1 MGLCGSKK
9 ENVKFTAEELEA
21 VKKVWDSLLQNG
33 QNSGLFF
40 FEHFFKIYPDQ
51 RAKFSFIHD
60 QYGHIEPEYM
70 ETIAMR
76 NHTMKFM
83 NILGDL
89 LNQVLSRDK
98 RVKQDLFNLG
108 YTHHERGLKE
118 DDVLQLEYAVIDGI
132 HDHLVTDVHERA
144 WRKVFQLIRIHFN
157 DGLRKAAKDEEKASK
172 KNGAKQSGRK
182 ESGGKESGG
191 KESGIKLSGSTS
203 SEARIENRQLGAV
216 TA

>member
-1 MGLCGSKK
+1 M
-9 ENVKFTAEELEA
+9 
-21 VKKVWDSLLQNG
+21 
-33 QNSGLFF
+33 
-40 FEHFFKIYPDQ
+40 
-51 RAKFSFIHD
+51 
-60 QYGHIEPEYM
+60 
-70 ETIAMR
+70 
-76 NHTMKFM
+76 
-83 NILGDL
+83 
-89 LNQVLSRDK
+89 
-98 RVKQDLFNLG
+98 
-108 YTHHERGLKE
+108 
-118 DDVLQLEYAVIDGI
+118 LQLEYAVIDGI